1 MKIKNL
7 DIIKKS
13 EGLRLEAY
21 LPTPNDVPTIGYGHT
36 KGVRMGQR
44 ISLAQAEQFLLEDVD
59 WAEDAVNSLV
69 KVKLSQNQ
77 FDALV
82 SFVFNIGAGAFSK
95 STLLKYLNAGDYGG
109 AANQFLR
116 WNKQAGKELKGLT
129 KRRQEERALFLS

>member
-21 LPTPNDVPTIGYGHT
+21 LPTPNDIPTIGYGHT

-59 WAEDAVNSLV
+59 WAEGAVNSLV
-69 KVKLSQNQ
+69 KVRLSQNQ

-95 STLLKYLNAGDYGG
+95 STLLKYLNAGDYSS
-109 AANQFLR
+109 AANQLLR

>member
-36 KGVRMGQR
+36 KGVRMWQR

-109 AANQFLR
+109 AANQLLR

>member
-21 LPTPNDVPTIGYGHT
+21 LPTPNDIPTIGYGHT

-69 KVKLSQNQ
+69 KVRLSQNQ

-95 STLLKYLNAGDYGG
+95 STLLKCLNAGDYGS
-109 AANQFLR
+109 AANQLLR

>member
-21 LPTPNDVPTIGYGHT
+21 LPTPNDIPTIGYGHT

-109 AANQFLR
+109 AANQLLR

>member
-1 MKIKNL
+1 MKIHNL

-69 KVKLSQNQ
+69 KVRLSQNQ

-82 SFVFNIGAGAFSK
+82 SFVFNVGATAFSK
-95 STLLKYLNAGDYGG
+95 STLLRLLNAGDYKG
-109 AANQFLR
+109 AADQFLR
-116 WNKQAGKELKGLT
+116 WNKQAGKVLRGLDT
-129 KRRQEERALFLS
+129 RRKEERALFLS